1 MLFRNRVTAAAVLA
15 LAGWMAGPAGADPV
29 ADFYKD
35 NTIAIVMGT
44 GPGASYDLYGRTIAQ
59 YLGRYVPGNPKI
71 IVEHMPGAGG
81 VIAGNHIYSV
91 AAQDGTKILLSHA
104 LPLVEALTGSDKV
117 RFETRKF
124 QWLGAYDA
132 IIQSL
137 TLWHT
142 APAKNLDE
150 LRNADNLVVGSFSN
164 THITYQWA
172 SLIKNALGAKY
183 KIVTGYRSGNDLNLA
198 MERGEVHGWTASWES
213 IAGARPQWVTD
224 KQVNIL
230 IQCALERQHELP
242 DVPTLLE
249 LTPADKKDIVEFIT
263 AGTPIARAMA
273 VGPKVPA
280 DRVAALRKAFDALM
294 KDPEFLADA
303 QKRTLRIHPRNAAQT
318 HALVDKIVN
327 TSPDLVKR
335 VKQAI
340 GMEEQG
346 RT

>member
-1 MLFRNRVTAAAVLA
+1 MRIDTGVIFGAVLA
-15 LAGWMAGPAGADPV
+15 AAGCFAAPAGA
-29 ADFYKD
+29 ADAANFYKD

-59 YLGRYVPGNPKI
+59 HLGRHIPGNPKI

-81 VIAGNHIYSV
+81 VIAGNHIYNL

-104 LPLVEALTGSDKV
+104 LPIVEALGEKV
-117 RFETRKF
+117 QFETRKF

-142 APAKNLDE
+142 APAKTLDE
-150 LRNADNLVVGSFSN
+150 VRTSDKLVVGSFAN

-172 SLIKNALGAKY
+172 MLIKNVLNAKY
-183 KIVTGYRSGNDLNLA
+183 KVITGYRSGNDLNLA

-213 IAGARPQWVTD
+213 IAGARPQWVAE
-224 KQVNIL
+224 KKVNTL

-249 LTPADKKDIVEFIT
+249 LAPPDKKDLVEFIT

-280 DRVAALRKAFDALM
+280 DRVAVLRKAFDELM
-294 KDPEFLADA
+294 TDQAFLADA
-303 QKRTLRIHPRNAAQT
+303 EKRTLRIHPRNWEKTQ
-318 HALVDKIVN
+318 ALVEKVV
-327 TSPDLVKR
+327 TTPPALVKR